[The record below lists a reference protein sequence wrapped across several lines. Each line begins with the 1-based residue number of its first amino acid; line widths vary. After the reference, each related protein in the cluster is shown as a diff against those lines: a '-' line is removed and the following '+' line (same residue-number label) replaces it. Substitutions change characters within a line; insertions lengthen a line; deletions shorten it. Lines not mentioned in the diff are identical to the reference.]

1 MFRTIIVLTVGLCLE
16 SLGNVLL
23 SKGMKQVGEVTSF
36 TMQALFNVFL
46 RGVTNPTVI
55 AGVALDA
62 LFFACF
68 LIALSITEVSIVLPL
83 TAVGYL
89 TTALTAKILLH
100 EDVTGLRWVGTAII
114 VIGCVIVGKTG
125 GH

>member
-1 MFRTIIVLTVGLCLE
+1 MFRTIIVLVIGLCLE

-23 SKGMKQVGEVTSF
+23 SKGMKQIGEVTNF
-36 TMQALFNVFL
+36 TIPALFNVFL
-46 RGVTNPTVI
+46 KAITNPTLI

-68 LIALSITEVSIVLPL
+68 LIALSLTEVSIVLPL
-83 TAVGYL
+83 TAAGYL
-89 TTALTAKILLH
+89 TTALTAKLLLH
-100 EDVTGLRWVGTAII
+100 EDITGLRWVGTAII
-114 VIGCVIVGKTG
+114 VIGCIIVGKTG